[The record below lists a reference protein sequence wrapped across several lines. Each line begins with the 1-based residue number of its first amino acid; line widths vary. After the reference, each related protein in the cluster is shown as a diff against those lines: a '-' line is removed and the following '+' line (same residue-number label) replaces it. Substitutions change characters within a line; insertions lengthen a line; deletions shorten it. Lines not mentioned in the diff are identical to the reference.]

1 MEANRPEESRE
12 AILGAGLGVLFFLFI
27 ANVVFAVFG
36 ALGYE
41 KGLTDFLGH
50 MLMAAYAAIVL
61 RLGFAERNYLVP
73 GVLLLAAEAAAFVS
87 VYVIRS
93 SPAWLIV
100 PAAIV
105 SAAGR
110 ALEFGAHSSA
120 VSALSPKLAKSWT
133 RVQAAFCIAMAAA
146 WLALILPGTLFAV
159 ILGLA
164 AIIALVLVCAAAAMY
179 LRFSYKLFDSAA
191 E

>member
-12 AILGAGLGVLFFLFI
+12 AYWAPALGCCSSSSSRTWSSPFI
-27 ANVVFAVFG
+27 G

-61 RLGFAERNYLVP
+61 RLGFAERNYLAP

-93 SPAWLIV
+93 SPAWAHSPRGHCV
-100 PAAIV
+100 GRRARARV
-105 SAAGR
+105 RR
-110 ALEFGAHSSA
+110 ALVRRVRPLAQAREKLDARSGGLLRRNGRSLARPHAARDA
-120 VSALSPKLAKSWT
+120 VRHTRSRVGRDYRARAGVRRRRDVSPL
-133 RVQAAFCIAMAAA
+133 Q
-146 WLALILPGTLFAV
+146 L
-159 ILGLA
+159 
-164 AIIALVLVCAAAAMY
+164 
-179 LRFSYKLFDSAA
+179 
-191 E
+191 

>member
-27 ANVVFAVFG
+27 ANVVFAVIG

-41 KGLTDFLGH
+41 EGLTDFLGH

-93 SPAWLIV
+93 SRP
-100 PAAIV
+100 
-105 SAAGR
+105 SSRKAGR
-110 ALEFGAHSSA
+110 AFRRPSA
-120 VSALSPKLAKSWT
+120 SQRPQSGSPS
-133 RVQAAFCIAMAAA
+133 CC
-146 WLALILPGTLFAV
+146 PGRCL
-159 ILGLA
+159 L
-164 AIIALVLVCAAAAMY
+164 
-179 LRFSYKLFDSAA
+179 
-191 E
+191 

>member
-1 MEANRPEESRE
+1 MEANRQEESRE

-27 ANVVFAVFG
+27 ANVVFAVIG

-41 KGLTDFLGH
+41 EGLTDFLGH

-110 ALEFGAHSSA
+110 ALEFGALVRRVRPLAQAREKLDARSGGLLHSDGRSVARPHAARDA
-120 VSALSPKLAKSWT
+120 VRLDSGLGRGCRARAGVRRRRDVSPL
-133 RVQAAFCIAMAAA
+133 Q
-146 WLALILPGTLFAV
+146 L
-159 ILGLA
+159 
-164 AIIALVLVCAAAAMY
+164 
-179 LRFSYKLFDSAA
+179 
-191 E
+191 